1 VRSIVRAFSGITA
14 GVLLTD
20 LAIAGV
26 RSVRAGVSAYCDQN
40 SLIAACRMYAGCIS
54 TIRICSITFF

>member
-1 VRSIVRAFSGITA
+1 MRSIVRAFSGITA

-26 RSVRAGVSAYCDQN
+26 RSVRAGVSA
-40 SLIAACRMYAGCIS
+40 
-54 TIRICSITFF
+54 